1 MPPSYSKC
9 MASILSFLAIE
20 SKFVILYVNSPESF
34 TVQDFFISVQEIR
47 RHDFEQKK
55 KKICCFEIFSIKN
68 DEWISKTAQQKF
80 KGLQR
85 PWWEEKKEHEGE
97 RSAVWTLHKPKA
109 LIRTSDPPPP
119 PKSHPT
125 PPTLEKKWWIF
136 PPLYTWPPLCSAVD
150 QIFIVKPWQYFPSL
164 KKSLFRAWALGGK
177 TLYLETFFFLTT
189 LHKLPSSFNL
199 PFQPTS
205 CALTTTESNWSP
217 VDICGFCPWYK

>member
-34 TVQDFFISVQEIR
+34 TVQDFFIYVQEIR

-119 PKSHPT
+119 NPT
-125 PPTLEKKWWIF
+125 PPHPTNPGEEVMDF
-136 PPLYTWPPLCSAVD
+136 PSPLYMASFMLCSRPD
-150 QIFIVKPWQYFPSL
+150 
-164 KKSLFRAWALGGK
+164 
-177 TLYLETFFFLTT
+177 
-189 LHKLPSSFNL
+189 LHCEAMAILS
-199 PFQPTS
+199 
-205 CALTTTESNWSP
+205 
-217 VDICGFCPWYK
+217 